1 MPNTAGLNPDLPRR
15 VPSRVNSTRMAA
27 PLRGPP
33 RLRMTSLRFQRFCAG
48 NPTERIGELEI

>member
-27 PLRGPP
+27 PLSGP
-33 RLRMTSLRFQRFCAG
+33 LRSKTISLRFQRFCAG
-48 NPTERIGELEI
+48 NPTERIGEL